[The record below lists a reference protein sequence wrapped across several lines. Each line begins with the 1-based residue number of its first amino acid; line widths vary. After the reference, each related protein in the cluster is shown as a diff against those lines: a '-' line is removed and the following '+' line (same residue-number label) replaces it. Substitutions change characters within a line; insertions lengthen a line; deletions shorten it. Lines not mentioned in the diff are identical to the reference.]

1 MKRIYWGGVNVLKTT
16 GKRIALES
24 WEDILYKPYSGYD
37 YRNQELKFVPYYAWT
52 NRSVGEMI
60 VWVKVYN

>member
-1 MKRIYWGGVNVLKTT
+1 M
-16 GKRIALES
+16 
-24 WEDILYKPYSGYD
+24 
-37 YRNQELKFVPYYAWT
+37 KFVPYYAWT